1 MSDSKSDDFQQ
12 RVSALIIRNQ
22 NVLDILTKCQGA
34 CGKICRSTVKTA
46 TGCGCLKISADRKLP
61 VFSEGETL
69 SAQEKSGVAGVLC
82 SECKS
87 TVENE
92 IGEMLFYIAGLCN
105 ALGLSMKDIMKKEIK
120 NIEVLGKYSLR

>member
-12 RVSALIIRNQ
+12 KVSALIIRNQ

-46 TGCGCLKISADRKLP
+46 TGCGCLTISAQKKLP
-61 VFSEGETL
+61 VFSEENDFPAKEMSGTTGTL
-69 SAQEKSGVAGVLC
+69 C
-82 SECKS
+82 PDCKS
-87 TVENE
+87 SIENE

-105 ALGLSMKDIMKKEIK
+105 ALGLSMRDIMKKEIK
-120 NIEVLGKYSLR
+120 NVEVLGKYSLR